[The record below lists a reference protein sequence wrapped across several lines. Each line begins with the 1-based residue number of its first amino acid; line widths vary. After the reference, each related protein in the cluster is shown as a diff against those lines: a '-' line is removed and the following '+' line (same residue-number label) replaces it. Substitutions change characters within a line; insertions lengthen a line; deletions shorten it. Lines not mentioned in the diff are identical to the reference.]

1 MAAEASALQLRPLIA
16 EDAAAFLA
24 LRLQAL
30 HAHPDVFG
38 ASAAE
43 QAAMPLESLVQAIT
57 AEHQYVLGAWQH
69 AQLVGSV
76 ALQRH
81 TATKMVHIADLWGM
95 YVTSDQRG
103 QGVGNALLTALL
115 AHARTMPGLR
125 QVRLCV
131 SSHNHRAIA
140 LYARHGF
147 VRWGTAPQQLC
158 VDGQYFD
165 EDHMACM
172 LD

>member
-1 MAAEASALQLRPLIA
+1 MVVEASALQLRPLTA
-16 EDAAAFLA
+16 DDAATFRA

-43 QAAMPLESLVQAIT
+43 QAAMPLETLAQAIT
-57 AEHQYVLGAWQH
+57 AEHQFVLGAWRH

-76 ALQRH
+76 ALLRH

-95 YVTSDQRG
+95 YVAGTERG
-103 QGVGNALLTALL
+103 QGVADALLTTLL
-115 AHARTMPGLR
+115 THARTVPGLR
-125 QVRLCV
+125 QVRLSV
-131 SSHNHRAIA
+131 TSHNHRAIA

-158 VDGQYFD
+158 VGDQYFD
-165 EDHMACM
+165 EDHMVCM
-172 LD
+172 L